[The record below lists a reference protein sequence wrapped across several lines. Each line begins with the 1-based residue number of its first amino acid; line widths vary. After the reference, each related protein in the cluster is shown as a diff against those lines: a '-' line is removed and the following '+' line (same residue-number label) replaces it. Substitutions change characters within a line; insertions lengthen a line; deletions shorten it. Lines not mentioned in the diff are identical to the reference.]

1 MTERLNGTELLSL
14 LGVFSGE
21 YTYRT
26 PYATIVE
33 IFLGSYWRDIIS
45 GFVTAFLLLH
55 LLQM

>member
-33 IFLGSYWRDIIS
+33 IFLESYWRDIIS
-45 GFVTAFLLLH
+45 DFVTAFLLLH